1 MGKELIQHIINK
13 LTKNKIKEGIS
24 IHLEILKDTN
34 NFWNVYLTL
43 EGKEKTQ
50 EEFGV
55 LEYDEDFALF
65 INNLLEINL
74 SNKEE

>member
-1 MGKELIQHIINK
+1 MKKELTQQIINK
-13 LTKNKIKEGIS
+13 LTKNKVEYGIS
-24 IHLEILKDTN
+24 IHLEILKDTD

-43 EGKEKTQ
+43 EGKEKAQ

-65 INNLLEINL
+65 ISNLLETNL
-74 SNKEE
+74 PK